1 MKPTAVRANQ
11 QNSLINSSGLSG
23 IKPVMVTPSKTSTGV
38 AHSTP
43 NNSSPSSLMNHSVG
57 NFAAVAAANSHPAPP
72 TTPTASINTN
82 NVVSIKTG
90 N

>member
-1 MKPTAVRANQ
+1 VKPTAVRASQ
-11 QNSLINSSGLSG
+11 QNSLINTSGLPA

-38 AHSTP
+38 THSTP

-72 TTPTASINTN
+72 TTPTSINSN
-82 NVVSIKTG
+82 NITTSSKSS
-90 N
+90 